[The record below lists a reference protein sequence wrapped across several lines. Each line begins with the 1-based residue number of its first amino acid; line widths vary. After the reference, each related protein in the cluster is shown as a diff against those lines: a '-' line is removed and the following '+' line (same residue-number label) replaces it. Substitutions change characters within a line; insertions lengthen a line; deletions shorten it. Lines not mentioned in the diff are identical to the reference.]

1 MKRAVMILGT
11 ACLVS
16 GAGAAVAAA
25 PASAASPAAAS
36 APAGLLCLP
45 APGVGLLCSVPTP
58 V

>member
-1 MKRAVMILGT
+1 VMILGT

-25 PASAASPAAAS
+25 PASAASPAVAS

-58 V
+58 I